1 MVGWDQIR
9 AYQGTKLDGDQ
20 DYWLRNDIAYRWIF
34 NLHPGCWNI
43 AALMD
48 ILNIV
53 MSSEVS
59 DHSARTFE
67 ASAGSLATHIPEKY
81 KRSSYRVCGD
91 MFVVDTKWFSRPL
104 VRKGILQALHVVR
117 LLAKT
122 LGGENLLSK
131 SDSQAKL
138 YTNYLNGPY
147 PMFWSG
153 FMQKGKVHENAVR
166 FLRMANLQEFAKSA
180 SKLKVNLS

>member
-1 MVGWDQIR
+1 M
-9 AYQGTKLDGDQ
+9 
-20 DYWLRNDIAYRWIF
+20 
-34 NLHPGCWNI
+34 
-43 AALMD
+43 
-48 ILNIV
+48 
-53 MSSEVS
+53 
-59 DHSARTFE
+59 
-67 ASAGSLATHIPEKY
+67 
-81 KRSSYRVCGD
+81 
-91 MFVVDTKWFSRPL
+91 
-104 VRKGILQALHVVR
+104 QALHVVR